1 MKRETI
7 YEALLKIISPY
18 LPEDVG
24 EGAISPGSDLIRD
37 LNINSSHLVDIILDV
52 EDHFNIMLEDQDMEA
67 LKTVEDALGIIEV
80 KLGTTGN
87 S

>member
-1 MKRETI
+1 M
-7 YEALLKIISPY
+7 KIISPY

-24 EGAISPGSDLIRD
+24 EAAISPGSDLIRD

>member
-24 EGAISPGSDLIRD
+24 ESAISPGSDLIKD
-37 LNINSSHLVDIILDV
+37 LNINSSHLVDIVLDV

-67 LKTVEDALGIIEV
+67 LRTVGDALGIIEV
-80 KLGTTGN
+80 KLGNPGN
-87 S
+87 G